1 MHVQGCLEKRD
12 HAEISPGREVG
23 RCALG
28 RKSETSETL
37 QEALGV
43 PASGKHHQPCGSLR
57 TDRCSRESDSG
68 IDSRWTVLH
77 PLVNAGHDLL
87 SL

>member
-1 MHVQGCLEKRD
+1 MHVQGSLEKRD
-12 HAEISPGREVG
+12 HAEVSPGCEVG

-43 PASGKHHQPCGSLR
+43 PAPGKHHQPVVLSGQ
-57 TDRCSRESDSG
+57 TDAAVSQTLTLIPDGQSC
-68 IDSRWTVLH
+68 IH
-77 PLVNAGHDLL
+77 
-87 SL
+87 